1 VSHTTIRAPISDKTV
16 ELPALVKPAQDGR
29 PTQAVPAAPAAQVV
43 SRLYVL
49 DVLRFFAA
57 MAVVFYHLAFA
68 ESNVTWG
75 SGGTELFG
83 PLRSVASYGWM
94 GVELFFL
101 ISGFVICMSSWGR
114 SLSEFFVSRVTRLF
128 PAYLFI
134 VVLTAS
140 VLALWPQQSGSP
152 PLSQLLGNLTM
163 VQTLLGHTN
172 IDDPYWT
179 LLVELKFY
187 LLFAL
192 VVHLGATY
200 RRVLLFCMVWAT
212 AAIFAYTAGF
222 KALTIFVEPG
232 FASYFVAGIAFYLI
246 YRFGPNLLLWC
257 IVGFT
262 FVVNAVMLERR
273 VSIFWQAGLSMSWKV
288 GVLILAVFY
297 LLMIGVALG
306 WFKKIKW
313 RGLVTVGA
321 LTYPLYLLHMT
332 NGRAVIQ
339 LLRHDLPPWILLPGA
354 IAIAVLAAY
363 LIHRFVERPVS
374 RVLRTGLKSSFQRVR
389 EAGDA

>member
-1 VSHTTIRAPISDKTV
+1 
-16 ELPALVKPAQDGR
+16 
-29 PTQAVPAAPAAQVV
+29 
-43 SRLYVL
+43 
-49 DVLRFFAA
+49 
-57 MAVVFYHLAFA
+57 MAVVLYHLVFA
-68 ESNVTWG
+68 SSRETWG
-75 SGGTELFG
+75 PSGPELFG

-101 ISGFVICMSSWGR
+101 ISGFVICMSSWSR

-134 VVLTAS
+134 VALTAS
-140 VLALWPQQSGSP
+140 VLALWPPQSGSP
-152 PLSQLLGNLTM
+152 RLPQVLGNLTM
-163 VQTLLGHTN
+163 MQTLLGHN
-172 IDDPYWT
+172 HIDDPYWT

-187 LLFAL
+187 LLFAI
-192 VVHLGATY
+192 VVALGATY

-212 AAIFAYTAGF
+212 VAIFAYTAES
-222 KALTIFVEPG
+222 KALTMFVEPG
-232 FASYFVAGIAFYLI
+232 YASYFVAGIAFYLI
-246 YRFGPNLLLWC
+246 YRFGPSLLLWC

-262 FVVNAVMLERR
+262 FAVNAVMLERR
-273 VSIFWQAGLSMSWKV
+273 VSTFWQAGLSMSWEV
-288 GVLILAVFY
+288 GVLLLAVFY

-332 NGRAVIQ
+332 NGRAVIR

-354 IAIAVLAAY
+354 IAAAMLAAY

-374 RVLRTGLKSSFQRVR
+374 RALRTGLKNSFQRIR

>member
-1 VSHTTIRAPISDKTV
+1 MSDTTTRASISDKTV
-16 ELPALVKPAQDGR
+16 ELPALTVPSQDR
-29 PTQAVPAAPAAQVV
+29 RTTQTVPAAPVV

-49 DVLRFFAA
+49 DVLRFCAA
-57 MAVVFYHLAFA
+57 MAVVLYHLVFA
-68 ESNVTWG
+68 SSRETWG
-75 SGGTELFG
+75 PNGSELFG

-128 PAYLFI
+128 PAYLFA

-152 PLSQLLGNLTM
+152 RLSQVLGNLTM
-163 VQTLLGHTN
+163 VQTLLGQTN

-187 LLFAL
+187 LLFAV

-212 AAIFAYTAGF
+212 VAIFAYTAEF
-222 KALTIFVEPG
+222 EALTIFVEPKY
-232 FASYFVAGIAFYLI
+232 ASYFVAGIAFYLI
-246 YRFGPNLLLWC
+246 RRFGPNPLLWC

-262 FVVNAVMLERR
+262 LAVNAVMLERP
-273 VSIFWQAGLSMSWKV
+273 VSAFRQAGLSMSWEV
-288 GVLILAVFY
+288 GVLLLAVFY

-306 WFKKIKW
+306 WFKEIKW

-332 NGRAVIQ
+332 NGRAVIR

-354 IAIAVLAAY
+354 IATAVLAAY
-363 LIHRFVERPVS
+363 LVHRFVERPVS
-374 RVLRTGLKSSFQRVR
+374 RALRTGLKSSFQRVR